1 MNIQKL
7 SYVFLLCFS
16 VFVFTGCEDDENGG
30 KPQTVGAYGSI
41 PTEALNKM
49 HWKWGIASRINDETS
64 ATFVCNHD
72 NLGGGYVAAFSVD
85 GFNSH
90 TTLTFFVDDRFD
102 VTTFLMGT
110 SSEYNANA
118 YIVQQKGGNIYLTGT
133 ANGNT
138 KHRTYALQS
147 PYGNSQTSSDPFSA
161 VASSILSFSQ
171 NIDFLSENLKS
182 YGRDFIGKVASGDY
196 AGQPVYDGQALYP
209 EYDAVCNLNHLETIR
224 RLITGESA
232 VYLDS
237 SENLYGKGPDGKS
250 YVTVYTRTNAPTET
264 FNRNPEEGEYGATK
278 ALKLYCGLLIGQH
291 NVLGPG
297 NALYDLKGEELL
309 SGHEQSQTFELPD
322 LAPGIYY
329 VRPYLI
335 AEDELQAQTTGKA
348 NPRLLLYAEDTR
360 AYLTLDAHLG
370 EIEMTD
376 CYYVANSGVQADLSI
391 SVSVPQIPDIP
402 LSFNNAFTHSSWGI
416 ALRYAHNDFSE
427 TDIFGRT
434 DAFNGIIETSA
445 HPSTP
450 DFQIDRE
457 NFIAKA
463 DVEAV
468 LYCHAGNERIIL
480 DNKPFTVVYDKKPE
494 LRFTSAELVQGFYP
508 QGDQTE
514 MEDAIRSEQ
523 IISGAFWFESDIK
536 FMEEDGNQSKEMGS
550 LYRQDFRE
558 PGIETDFY
566 RHYATYNFKTK
577 KRYIETIVN
586 GQTFRS
592 NALYYTWSDDGSRII
607 RVEVGK

>member
-1 MNIQKL
+1 
-7 SYVFLLCFS
+7 
-16 VFVFTGCEDDENGG
+16 
-30 KPQTVGAYGSI
+30 
-41 PTEALNKM
+41 
-49 HWKWGIASRINDETS
+49 
-64 ATFVCNHD
+64 
-72 NLGGGYVAAFSVD
+72 
-85 GFNSH
+85 
-90 TTLTFFVDDRFD
+90 
-102 VTTFLMGT
+102 
-110 SSEYNANA
+110 
-118 YIVQQKGGNIYLTGT
+118 
-133 ANGNT
+133 
-138 KHRTYALQS
+138 
-147 PYGNSQTSSDPFSA
+147 
-161 VASSILSFSQ
+161 
-171 NIDFLSENLKS
+171 
-182 YGRDFIGKVASGDY
+182 
-196 AGQPVYDGQALYP
+196 
-209 EYDAVCNLNHLETIR
+209 
-224 RLITGESA
+224 
-232 VYLDS
+232 
-237 SENLYGKGPDGKS
+237 
-250 YVTVYTRTNAPTET
+250 
-264 FNRNPEEGEYGATK
+264 
-278 ALKLYCGLLIGQH
+278 
-291 NVLGPG
+291 
-297 NALYDLKGEELL
+297 
-309 SGHEQSQTFELPD
+309 
-322 LAPGIYY
+322 
-329 VRPYLI
+329 
-335 AEDELQAQTTGKA
+335 
-348 NPRLLLYAEDTR
+348 
-360 AYLTLDAHLG
+360 
-370 EIEMTD
+370 MTD

-391 SVSVPQIPDIP
+391 SVSVPLIPDIP

-536 FMEEDGNQSKEMGS
+536 FMEENGNQSKEMGS

-586 GQTFRS
+586 GQPFRS

-607 RVEVGK
+607 RVEVGE